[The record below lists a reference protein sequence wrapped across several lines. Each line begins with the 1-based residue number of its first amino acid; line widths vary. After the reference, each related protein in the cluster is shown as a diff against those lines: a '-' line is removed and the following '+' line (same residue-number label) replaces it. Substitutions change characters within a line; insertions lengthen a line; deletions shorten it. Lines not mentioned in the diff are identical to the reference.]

1 MCFFKS
7 GILTKG
13 TVSTNQLISS
23 HSRQLI
29 YSVPPGGKGG
39 GVLWEFLGGD
49 VQLGPWNP

>member
-39 GVLWEFLGGD
+39 VPSIFF
-49 VQLGPWNP
+49 